1 MQSTLRL
8 MLVAVLPLALAACS
22 VASPPPREEPVA
34 PAEHMVGGDRDAHG
48 CIASAGYQWCQR
60 AKRCVRSWELAKEA
74 GFDNTPDA
82 FAQYCAAE
90 GDPPSA
96 PHR

>member
-1 MQSTLRL
+1 MHCAFRL
-8 MLVAVLPLALAACS
+8 IIVVAMPAALAACS
-22 VASPPPREEPVA
+22 VAPPPPREEPVA
-34 PAEHMVGGDRDAHG
+34 PVDRVVGGDRDVHG
-48 CIASAGYQWCQR
+48 CIASAGYQWCER

-74 GFDNTPDA
+74 GFDNTQEA

-90 GDPPSA
+90 GDPPST